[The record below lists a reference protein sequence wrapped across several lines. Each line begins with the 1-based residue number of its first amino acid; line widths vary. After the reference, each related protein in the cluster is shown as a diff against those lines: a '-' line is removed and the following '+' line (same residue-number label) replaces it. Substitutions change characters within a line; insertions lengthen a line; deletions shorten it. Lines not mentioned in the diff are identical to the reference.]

1 MRYEKSC
8 GAVIYRVQDGKRLY
22 LIAHSPSGKSVIPK
36 GHVEAGET
44 ETDTAL
50 REIREET
57 GLAVELDTSFRE
69 VATYSPKPGIMKD
82 VVFFLAQPCGGTLR
96 PQPGEVLSLEWLSFE
111 EADPIITYPQVRRI
125 LQKAE
130 ACLSQRADAG
140 A

>member
-1 MRYEKSC
+1 MRFEKSC
-8 GAVIYRVQDGKRLY
+8 GAVIYRIRDGRRLY
-22 LIAHSPSGKSVIPK
+22 LIAHSPSGKSVLPK

-69 VATYSPKPGIMKD
+69 VATYSPKPEIMKD
-82 VVFFLAQPCGGTLR
+82 VVFFLARPVGGTLR
-96 PQPGEVLSLEWLSFE
+96 PQPGEVVLLEWLPFE
-111 EADPIITYPQVRRI
+111 EADPIITYPQVRQV
-125 LQKAE
+125 LQKAD
-130 ACLSQRADAG
+130 ACLSERDRAG